1 MKVTLPVFFNF
12 QMNSEME
19 NTVSVQEEEA
29 VLVDHNEVLVFVDL
43 QGQFA
48 THHLDATQVTEGD

>member
-1 MKVTLPVFFNF
+1 
-12 QMNSEME
+12 MNSEME